1 MSDEAARHHPWRAT
15 TILLIGIFM
24 TLLDVSIVNVAL
36 PSIQGA
42 LHASS
47 SSLEWI
53 ISGYTLAL
61 GLLLIPAGRLGDNIG
76 HKRTF
81 IVGLS
86 LFTLASLACAL
97 AQNPDEIIASRF
109 IQGLGAGIYSPSIMA
124 FIQLLFTGRGRSK
137 AFAMFG
143 AVVGIATSI
152 GPLLG
157 GLLVQVGGADFG
169 WRLVF
174 LVNVPIALIVLP
186 LAVSWL
192 PLGKSQKQ
200 TTHRLDP
207 VGIIG
212 VAVGLLLILFPL
224 VEGRSYGWPW
234 WTWACFVVAAVIFG
248 LLWIYEKHLEQK
260 GREPLLATHVLTR
273 PAFAFGSAMGLMYFA
288 SFTSIFFALAI
299 LWQEGYHNTA
309 LASGLMIT
317 PFSIGNLISSSQ
329 SHNLSHW
336 FGRYILLAGTILMLV
351 GMSLILFV
359 LHTQDGSFSAWLLAG
374 PLFIAG
380 VANGIFIAPNQD
392 FTLRSVPPHDAG
404 SASGMFNTA
413 QRVGTSVGIAAVGTV
428 LFSNI
433 SVGPDHNIAKA
444 FTHGTEIAIA
454 LNIALVIAT
463 LVLVV
468 AFLMFTRRTE
478 RRATNVTPA

>member
-1 MSDEAARHHPWRAT
+1 
-15 TILLIGIFM
+15 M

-36 PSIQGA
+36 PSIQHA
-42 LHASS
+42 LDASS

-53 ISGYTLAL
+53 VSGYTLAL
-61 GLLLIPAGRLGDNIG
+61 GLLLIPAGRIGDNFG

-81 IVGLS
+81 MIGLG
-86 LFTLASLACAL
+86 LFTLASLGCAL
-97 AQNPDEIIASRF
+97 AQNPGEIIASRF
-109 IQGLGAGIYSPSIMA
+109 VQGLGAGIYTPSIMA
-124 FIQLLFTGRGRSK
+124 FIQLLFTGRARSK

-157 GLLVQVGGADFG
+157 GILVHVGGADFG

-174 LVNVPIALIVLP
+174 LVNVPIALFVLP
-186 LAVSWL
+186 LAASWL
-192 PLGKSQKQ
+192 PLGQSRKA
-200 TTHRLDP
+200 TGHRLDP

-224 VEGRSYGWPW
+224 VEGRNYGWPW
-234 WTWACFVVAAVIFG
+234 WTWASFVVAIILFTS
-248 LLWIYEKHLEQK
+248 LWFYEKHLERK
-260 GREPLLATHVLTR
+260 GREPLLATHVLVQ

-299 LWQEGYHNTA
+299 LWQEGYGHTA

-317 PFSIGNLISSSQ
+317 PFSIGNLISSAQ

-336 FGRYILLAGTILMLV
+336 LGRYVLLVGSVLMLIGLCLV
-351 GMSLILFV
+351 LWV
-359 LHTQDGSFSAWLLAG
+359 LHSQDGNFSAWLLAG

-380 VANGIFIAPNQD
+380 LANGVFIAPNQD
-392 FTLRSVPPHDAG
+392 FTLRSVPGRDAG

-413 QRVGTSVGIAAVGTV
+413 QRVGTSIGIAAVGTV

-433 SVGPDHNIAKA
+433 SVGPDHNIAAA
-444 FTHGTEIAIA
+444 FTHGSELAIL
-454 LNIALVIAT
+454 LNIALVVAT
-463 LVLVV
+463 IILVV
-468 AFLMFTRRTE
+468 AFLLFTRRQL
-478 RRATNVTPA
+478 RAAKPTLI